1 MKIVNADTSL
11 YGKLL
16 KNKKIDFL
24 EPAENF
30 IRIFKQHLNKKK
42 NMNCLD
48 FGAGDGRHTRFLL
61 ERSHKVFATDIS
73 SQAMRL
79 TKKNIPN
86 FKNFIIFKN
95 EEYSI
100 LYNLKKKFDLILCW
114 ETIHW
119 LGNWNVIKEVLNIF
133 CRLTKKNRH
142 IIITFPAEDHYL
154 LKNKRVGEFLFEIKN
169 PERKKMKI
177 CAPNL
182 KKLKNIFFNNKLK
195 IEGIYKYSHGRSL
208 HTKVPNGM
216 ISGSI
221 KNMFSMYAFLLKK
234 I

>member
-1 MKIVNADTSL
+1 MKIVNAYTSF
-11 YGKLL
+11 YKKLL
-16 KNKKIDFL
+16 KNKKNHFL

-30 IRIFKQHLNKKK
+30 IRIFKQYLGQKKR
-42 NMNCLD
+42 MNCLD
-48 FGAGDGRHTRFLL
+48 FGAGDGRHAKFLL
-61 ERSHKVFATDIS
+61 ERSHKVFASDIS

-79 TKKNIPN
+79 TKKNIPG

-95 EEYSI
+95 EEYSR
-100 LYNLKKKFDLILCW
+100 LYDLKKNFDLILCW

-119 LGNWNVIKEVLNIF
+119 LGNWNIIQEVLNIF
-133 CRLTKKNRH
+133 SKLTKKNGH

-169 PERKKMKI
+169 SERKKMKI

-182 KKLKNIFFNNKLK
+182 KKLKNIFFNNKVK
-195 IEGIYKYSHGRSL
+195 IKCIYKYSHGNTRVL
-208 HTKVPNGM
+208 NGR